1 MKKQYEPKKSNII
14 KLQKLVKKLTNG
26 QKNKPINGKGR

>member
-14 KLQKLVKKLTNG
+14 KLQKLVKKLTN
-26 QKNKPINGKGR
+26 KEIKKINK

>member
-14 KLQKLVKKLTNG
+14 KLQKLINKLNNG
-26 QKNKPINGKGR
+26 GNKNKRTNN